1 MIMKRNDK
9 RASEELS
16 RQLNESQLGTHI
28 VHNSERASN
37 THVNFGNQRRQSKA
51 NRGVVTHVTPNTRS
65 RESQASYARRRRTP
79 DYVLADIRKR
89 RRRRRAVTVAVVIIA
104 ALVVWLVSSF
114 VFSSSVDN
122 KIKINDSQ
130 VTSALTAPSSSTDP
144 YYVLVAGES
153 MEEGKRYQGPRMLV
167 LVRVDPQNKQ
177 VTYIT
182 LPWNTQVTLADGNEH
197 PLSQAQE
204 EGGDA
209 ELISTVSDLTGVSIA
224 HFVKFQ
230 NTSLAA
236 LVDAIGGVSVD
247 LPESVDDPN
256 AGTIYLD
263 AGEQTLNGAQ
273 AATAAMASNYSDP
286 LTVQSKVQSQILQ
299 ALVASIEDKGGLSN
313 IATFDTIAGDFQTDL
328 SYNEVNDLLAPFT
341 GADVDVRT
349 AALPGSYT
357 TSNGVPVFT
366 TSKSGIQQIMSL
378 IDQGQD
384 PAQAQQEL
392 IDSVDAS
399 QYTVT
404 VKNGG
409 GVTGAAAAA
418 AQLLSA
424 QGFQIPAT
432 PDNTQQQVYTETL
445 VVYKNSDTKEAAE
458 AAVQAMGQGRTTSAS
473 AYYSFNTD
481 LLVIVGKDWVSKTS

>member
-182 LPWNTQVTLADGNEH
+182 LPWNTQATLADGNEH

-299 ALVASIEDKGGLSN
+299 ALVASIEDKGGLSGGSPGR
-313 IATFDTIAGDFQTDL
+313 AGAEGAGSRVVPRRSAL
-328 SYNEVNDLLAPFT
+328 RGAPMGRGGRHLMPRPQGRQISP
-341 GADVDVRT
+341 GAPSHARFFGG
-349 AALPGSYT
+349 AL
-357 TSNGVPVFT
+357 
-366 TSKSGIQQIMSL
+366 
-378 IDQGQD
+378 D
-384 PAQAQQEL
+384 
-392 IDSVDAS
+392 
-399 QYTVT
+399 
-404 VKNGG
+404 
-409 GVTGAAAAA
+409 GARRARPP
-418 AQLLSA
+418 LHRSA
-424 QGFQIPAT
+424 
-432 PDNTQQQVYTETL
+432 L
-445 VVYKNSDTKEAAE
+445 
-458 AAVQAMGQGRTTSAS
+458 GQGG
-473 AYYSFNTD
+473 
-481 LLVIVGKDWVSKTS
+481 LLLRPPARRWRVRVGAFWLRLRRVRCAPAGRGA

>member
-1 MIMKRNDK
+1 MKRNDK

-28 VHNSERASN
+28 VRNSERASN

-51 NRGVVTHVTPNTRS
+51 NRGVVTHVTPQTRS
-65 RESQASYARRRRTP
+65 RESQANYARRRRTP
-79 DYVLADIRKR
+79 DYVVADIRKR
-89 RRRRRAVTVAVVIIA
+89 RRRRRVLTVGVVLIAV
-104 ALVVWLVSSF
+104 LVVWLVSSF

-122 KIKINDSQ
+122 KVKINDAA
-130 VTSALTAPSSSTDP
+130 VTSALSAPSSSTDP
-144 YYVLVAGES
+144 YYVLVSGES
-153 MEEGKRYQGPRMLV
+153 TEEGKRSQGPRMLV
-167 LVRVDPQNKQ
+167 LVRVDPQNRQ

-182 LPWNTQVTLADGNEH
+182 VPWNTEVTLSDGANH
-197 PLSQAQE
+197 PLSQAQV

-209 ELISTVSDLTGVSIA
+209 ELISTVADLTGVSIA

-230 NTSLAA
+230 NTSLASF
-236 LVDAIGGVSVD
+236 VDAIGGVSVN

-263 AGEQTLNGAQ
+263 AGEQTLDGAQ

-286 LTVQSKVQSQILQ
+286 LTVQAQVQSQILQ
-299 ALVASIEDKGGLSN
+299 SLVSSIEDKGGLSG
-313 IATFDTIAGDFQTDL
+313 IATFDSIAGDFQTDL
-328 SYNEVNDLLAPFT
+328 SYGDVNNLLAPFA
-341 GADVDVRT
+341 GDDGVDVRT

-357 TSNGVPVFT
+357 DSDGVRVFS
-366 TSKSGIQQIMSL
+366 TSKSGIQQVMSL

-399 QYTVT
+399 GYTVT

-424 QGFQIPAT
+424 KGFQIPAT

-445 VVYKNSDTKEAAE
+445 VVYKNSDTKQAAE
-458 AAVQAMGQGRTTSAS
+458 AAVQAMGQGRATGAS

>member
-1 MIMKRNDK
+1 MKRNDK

-89 RRRRRAVTVAVVIIA
+89 RRRRRALTVAVVIVA

-122 KIKINDSQ
+122 KIKINDAA
-130 VTSALTAPSSSTDP
+130 VTSALKAPSSSSDP

-153 MEEGKRYQGPRMLV
+153 MEEGKRYLGPRMLV

-182 LPWNTQVTLADGNEH
+182 LPWNTEVTLSDGNKH
-197 PLSQAQE
+197 PLSEAQA

-209 ELISTVSDLTGVSIA
+209 ELISMVSDLTGVSIA

-247 LPESVDDPN
+247 LPESVDDPG

-263 AGEQTLNGAQ
+263 AGEQTLDGAQ

-286 LTVQSKVQSQILQ
+286 LTVQAKVQSQILQ
-299 ALVASIEDKGGLSN
+299 ALIGTVEDKGGLSG
-313 IATFDTIAGDFQTDL
+313 IATFDSIAGDFQTDL
-328 SYNEVNDLLAPFT
+328 SYNGVGDLLAPFSD
-341 GADVDVRT
+341 ADDIDVRT
-349 AALPGSYT
+349 AALPGSY
-357 TSNGVPVFT
+357 SSDDGMQVFQ
-366 TSKSGIQQIMSL
+366 TSKTAIQQIMSL

-384 PAQAQQEL
+384 PAQAQQQL

-399 QYTVT
+399 KFTVT

-418 AQLLSA
+418 AQLLTA
-424 QGFQIPAT
+424 QGFQVPAT

-445 VVYKNSDTKEAAE
+445 VVYRNSDAKDAAE

-473 AYYSFNTD
+473 AYYSFDTD
-481 LLVIVGKDWVSKTS
+481 LLVIVGKNWVSQTS